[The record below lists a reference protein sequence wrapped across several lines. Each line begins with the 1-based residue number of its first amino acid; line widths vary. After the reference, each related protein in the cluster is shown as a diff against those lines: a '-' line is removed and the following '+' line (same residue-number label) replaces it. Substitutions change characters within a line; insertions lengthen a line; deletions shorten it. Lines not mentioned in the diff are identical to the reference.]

1 MQVSI
6 ETTDGLER
14 KIKIAV
20 PSEQVDTAV
29 NARLQE
35 AAKTVSLKG
44 FRKGKVPLKVVKSK
58 FGKGI
63 RQEVVGELM
72 SQNYFAAINEEQ
84 LRPAGQPKIEAAD
97 PKEGED
103 LEFTAVVEVYPEIEL
118 PDFEKIEAEHVT
130 AEIND
135 TDIDEMIETLRKQRQ
150 SWETADRAAAD
161 NDQVNIDYLGRL
173 DGDEFEGGKAEGT
186 DLLLGSGHM
195 IPGFEA
201 GIHDKSA
208 GDKFTIPLSFPKDYQ
223 NAELA
228 GKEVEFDISLNR
240 VSEQVL
246 PEVDDSFY
254 ESFGVEEGGNEAF
267 RAEVLGNMT
276 REMKSASRNTMKSK
290 ISDAVVKLVD
300 VDVPESLVV
309 GEIQQLREQALQR
322 MGGGQNIDSS
332 MLPDELFKEKAQQ
345 RVVVGLVLG
354 EVIKDQEMKAD
365 PEKVREEIEEIAST
379 YEVPDEVVNWYY
391 NNEEQLTAVES
402 TVMEDQVF
410 EYIIEQAKVVE
421 KVVSYADVIHPEQTP
436 APAKETV
443 KEITE

>member
-1 MQVSI
+1 
-6 ETTDGLER
+6 
-14 KIKIAV
+14 
-20 PSEQVDTAV
+20 
-29 NARLQE
+29 LQE
-35 AAKTVSLKG
+35 AAKTVNLKG

-72 SQNYFAAINEEQ
+72 SQNYFAAINEEK
-84 LRPAGQPKIEAAD
+84 LRPAGQPKIEASD
-97 PKEGED
+97 SKEGED
-103 LEFTAVVEVYPEIEL
+103 LEFTAVIEVYPEIEL
-118 PDFEKIEAEHVT
+118 PDFGKIETENVT
-130 AEIND
+130 AEISD

-150 SWETADRAAAD
+150 TWETADRPAAD
-161 NDQVNIDYLGRL
+161 KDQVNIDYLGRL
-173 DGDEFEGGKAEGT
+173 DGEEFEGGKAEGT
-186 DLLLGSGHM
+186 DLLLGSGQL

-201 GIHDKSA
+201 GIEGKSA
-208 GDKFTIPLSFPKDYQ
+208 GDKFTIPLSFPEDYQ

-240 VSEQVL
+240 VSEEIL

-254 ESFGVEEGGNEAF
+254 QSFGVEEGGNEAF
-267 RAEVLGNMT
+267 RTEVLGNMT
-276 REMKSASRNTMKSK
+276 REMKSASRNAVKSK
-290 ISDAVVKLVD
+290 ISEAVVKLVA
-300 VDVPESLVV
+300 VDVPESLVD

-345 RVVVGLVLG
+345 RVALGLVLG

-391 NNEEQLTAVES
+391 NNEEQLSAVES
-402 TVMEDQVF
+402 AVMEDQVF
-410 EYIIEQAKVVE
+410 DYIIEQAQVVE
-421 KVVSYADVIHPEQTP
+421 KIVTYADVVHPEQNP
-436 APAKETV
+436 AAS